1 MPNLLIPLPN
11 TYDTVTRRVAK
22 SVIDNVVR
30 ISRIPDT
37 RIEIRGDSGVAAQ
50 PGTELGD
57 TKLINRWQHDGR
69 VIVSLRETYVDTEVI
84 NSEVRHPYAQPIFA
98 DPQIGVHIKPIYSN
112 TEMELNF
119 TYRAKSKQEAAVWRD
134 DIKVRMADNRQSH
147 LHQAEYFFAV
157 PDFCAGLLIH
167 MHELRENVAG
177 YGENLGEYLRRYY
190 TKRAKV
196 LTNQAGNENVT
207 LLVIGETQIGIQ
219 GWFDFDLPVEEE
231 KQEDGPS
238 YIVQFNYKFSYL
250 KPVELN
256 VYYPQIVHNQLIKP
270 DFLVIKA
277 KTEDPMML
285 PSYKSDYRFALDH
298 FDYLARI
305 PKKPIGG
312 IMIPDFD
319 EWIPKSVMPYTTSF
333 INWMTVIEPADLTL
347 VLSEKDILDV
357 GFKPEFIAWM
367 QRQGNKMATLGR
379 SPIHFSLFRGDQFI
393 DDGDMEVTVTDK
405 AFEIRCKTP
414 ADLRQT
420 YHVRMAFCTELAK
433 YTEAALMGMHEEG
446 YNTLHLFQTVV
457 NRLDVVD
464 AQQNYMTE
472 DGKLSIS
479 YIKRFFGFLQD
490 QRVGS
495 ENNGPG
501 PDGSNNNNRHP
512 SESWYDND
520 DNFGFRLDIPY
531 VMYLTVIAGNRNR
544 VNEDASSNDA

>member
-30 ISRIPDT
+30 ISRIPET

-69 VIVSLRETYVDTEVI
+69 VIVSLRETYVDSEVI

-98 DPQIGVHIKPIYSN
+98 DPEIGVHIKPIYSN

-119 TYRAKSKQEAAVWRD
+119 TYRAKSKQEAQVWKD

-147 LHQAEYFFAV
+147 LHQAEYFFPV
-157 PDFCAGLLIH
+157 PDFCSILLMH

-177 YGENLGEYLRRYY
+177 YGESLGEYLRRYY
-190 TKRAKV
+190 TKRATV
-196 LTNQAGNENVT
+196 LTNQAGNENVS
-207 LLVIGETQIGIQ
+207 LLVIKETQIGVQ

-238 YIVQFNYKFSYL
+238 YLVQFNYKFSYL

-256 VYYPQIVHNQLIKP
+256 LVYPQIVHNQLIKP
-270 DFLVIKA
+270 DFIVVKP
-277 KTEDPMML
+277 KTEDPMAL

-319 EWIPKSVMPYTTSF
+319 EWIPKAVMPYTTSF
-333 INWMTVIEPADLTL
+333 INWMTVIEPKDLTL
-347 VLSEKDILDV
+347 VLSEADILDV
-357 GFKPEFIAWM
+357 GFLPEFIQWM

-379 SPIHFSLFRGDQFI
+379 SPIHFSLYRGEEFI
-393 DDGDMEVTVTDK
+393 DDGDMEIIVTEK

-414 ADLRQT
+414 ADLRQR
-420 YHVRMAFCTELAK
+420 YHVRMGFCTELAK
-433 YTEAALMGMHEEG
+433 YSEAALEGMHEEG
-446 YNTLHLFQTVV
+446 YNALRLFQTVV
-457 NRLDVVD
+457 NRLDVET
-464 AQQNYMTE
+464 AQLEEMTE
-472 DGKLSIS
+472 DGKLSRS
-479 YIKRFFGFLQD
+479 YIKRFFGFVQE
-490 QRVGS
+490 QRIGS
-495 ENNGPG
+495 ETDPHGPT
-501 PDGSNNNNRHP
+501 GSNNNNRHP
-512 SESWYDND
+512 SESWYDNN
-520 DNFGFRLDIPY
+520 DNFGYRMDTPY
-531 VMYLTVIAGNRNR
+531 VMYLTVIAQNRNR
-544 VNEDASSNDA
+544 VVENASSSDS

>member
-11 TYDTVTRRVAK
+11 TYDSVTRRVAK
-22 SVIDNVVR
+22 SVIDNVIR

-37 RIEIRGDSGVAAQ
+37 RVEIRGETNVAAQ

-57 TKLINRWQHDGR
+57 TELINRWQHDGR
-69 VIVSLRETYVDTEVI
+69 VIVTLRETYVDSEVI

-98 DPQIGVHIKPIYSN
+98 DPEIGIHIKPIYSN

-119 TYRAKSKQEAAVWRD
+119 TYRAKSKTEANVWRD

-147 LHQAEYFFAV
+147 LHEAEYFFPV
-157 PDFCAGLLIH
+157 PDFCSILLMH

-177 YGENLGEYLRRYY
+177 YGEDLGEYLRRYY

-196 LTNQAGNENVT
+196 LTNQAGNEKVS
-207 LLVIGETQIGIQ
+207 LLVIGEHQIGIQ
-219 GWFDFDLPVEEE
+219 GWFDFDVPVDEE
-231 KQEDGPS
+231 KNEDGPS
-238 YIVQFNYKFSYL
+238 YIAQFNYKFSYL

-256 VYYPQIVHNQLIKP
+256 VLYPQVVHNQLIKP
-270 DFLVIKA
+270 DFIVVKP
-277 KTEDPMML
+277 KVEDPMQL

-312 IMIPDFD
+312 IAIPDFD
-319 EWIPKSVMPYTTSF
+319 EWIPKAVMPYTTSF
-333 INWMTVIEPADLTL
+333 INWMTVVEPQDLTL

-357 GFKPEFIAWM
+357 GFLPEFIQWM
-367 QRQGNKMATLGR
+367 QRQGDKMVTLGR
-379 SPIHFSLFRGDQFI
+379 SPIHFSMFRGDEFI
-393 DDGDMEVTVTDK
+393 DDGDLTIEVTEK
-405 AFEIRCKTP
+405 AFQVRCKTP

-420 YHVRMAFCTELAK
+420 YHMRMGFCTELAK

-446 YNTLHLFQTVV
+446 YNTLRLFQTVV
-457 NRLDVVD
+457 NRLDVED
-464 AQQNYMTE
+464 AQTNEMTE

-479 YIKRFFGFLQD
+479 YIKRFFGFLQE

-495 ENNGPG
+495 ENANEGPRG
-501 PDGSNNNNRHP
+501 DHNNNRWP
-512 SESWYDND
+512 SESWYDNN
-520 DNFGFRLDIPY
+520 DNFGYRMETPY
-531 VMYLTVIAGNRNR
+531 VMVLTVVSQNRNR
-544 VNEDASSNDA
+544 VVENARSNDS